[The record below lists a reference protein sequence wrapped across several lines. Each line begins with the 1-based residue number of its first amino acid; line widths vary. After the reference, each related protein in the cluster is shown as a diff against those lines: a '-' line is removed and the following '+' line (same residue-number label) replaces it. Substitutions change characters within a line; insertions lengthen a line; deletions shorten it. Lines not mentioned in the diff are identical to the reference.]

1 MDKLTKEQRKKN
13 MQANKSSGTKPELL
27 LAKTL
32 FSRGHRYR
40 KNNKSVFGKPDL
52 TFKKIK
58 LAIFVDG
65 EFWHGKNWKERKNDH
80 KTNQEF
86 WNNKIERNIQRD
98 IEVNEELTKQGWTIL
113 RFWSKEIEKDLLNCV
128 LQIENEIKEL
138 KMDLKEK
145 ISLETFGNKQFRIK
159 LVEPD
164 NNQEAI
170 LSHYLYNSKKKTAK
184 NYKAG
189 AVEFTKEILENKY
202 PNEEVTPKVAEEALQ
217 YGIFN
222 TYDVPFPPIE
232 KPKFE
237 FIDLFAGIGGFRLA
251 LQNLGG
257 ECVFTSEW
265 DKDAKRTYKANFGE
279 TPFGDITKEETKKY
293 IPDGFDILCAG
304 FPCQAFSIAGK
315 RGGFEDTR
323 GTLFFDVAEIIK
335 RKQPKAVFLENVKG
349 LRNHNGGKT
358 LATILN
364 VLRNDLGYFVPEPQ
378 IINAKDFGVPQ
389 NRERIYIVGFH
400 PSTGV
405 NEFTYPKPIDK
416 KVTFADIKEKEV
428 PATKYF
434 LSTQYVQTLKNHKE
448 RHEGKGN
455 GFGYAIIPDNG
466 ISNAIVVGGMGRE
479 RNLVLD
485 HRITDFT
492 PTTHIK
498 GTVNRE
504 GIRKMTPREWARLQ
518 GFPDNFLIPVAD
530 ASAYKQF
537 GNSVAVP
544 AIQATANEILKLIKF

>member
-1 MDKLTKEQRKKN
+1 MK
-13 MQANKSSGTKPELL
+13 
-27 LAKTL
+27 
-32 FSRGHRYR
+32 
-40 KNNKSVFGKPDL
+40 
-52 TFKKIK
+52 
-58 LAIFVDG
+58 
-65 EFWHGKNWKERKNDH
+65 
-80 KTNQEF
+80 
-86 WNNKIERNIQRD
+86 
-98 IEVNEELTKQGWTIL
+98 
-113 RFWSKEIEKDLLNCV
+113 
-128 LQIENEIKEL
+128 
-138 KMDLKEK
+138 LKEK
-145 ISLETFGNKQFRIK
+145 ISLEKVFEKEYKVK
-159 LVEPD
+159 LVELES
-164 NNQEAI
+164 NKEAVI
-170 LSHYLYNSKKKTAK
+170 THFLHNSKNGVSQFFKKD
-184 NYKAG
+184 
-189 AVEFTKEILENKY
+189 AVKYTKEILQYEY
-202 PNEEVTPKVAEEALQ
+202 PKEEISNIVAEEALQ
-217 YGIFN
+217 YGIFD
-222 TYDVPFPPIE
+222 TFDIPFPPVE
-232 KPKFE
+232 NPKFK

-251 LQNLGG
+251 MQNLGG
-257 ECVFTSEW
+257 KCVFTSEW

-279 TPFGDITKEETKKY
+279 RPFGDITKEETKGF
-293 IPDGFDILCAG
+293 IPDGFDLLCAG

-335 RKQPKAVFLENVKG
+335 RKQPKAIFLENVKG

-389 NRERIYIVGFH
+389 NRERIYIVGFRNDLGIE
-400 PSTGV
+400 SF
-405 NEFTYPKPIDK
+405 EYSKPTNK
-416 KVTFADIKEKEV
+416 KVAFSDIKEKEV
-428 PATKYF
+428 PPTKYF
-434 LSTQYVQTLKNHKE
+434 LSTQYVQTLINHKA

-455 GFGYAIIPDNG
+455 GFGYAIIPDDG

-518 GFPDNFLIPVAD
+518 GFPDEFLIPVAD

-544 AIQATANEILKLIKF
+544 AIQATAMEILKLINKL